1 METVVSLI
9 AVAVLAAAWFGGK
22 RYWQWR
28 LRTVRAE
35 RPNGR
40 PVRLAGPQD
49 NGVLARDRAGV
60 KTRVDDSSPPT
71 AV

>member
-28 LRTVRAE
+28 FRTAREQGPDSRAVPLA
-35 RPNGR
+35 RPR
-40 PVRLAGPQD
+40 D
-49 NGVLARDRAGV
+49 NRVLARDRVGL
-60 KTRVDDSSPPT
+60 KTRVDDRSPPP
-71 AV
+71 AG